1 MYARNARN
9 LNINKIRSIDEI
21 VLKFRGKFFLILNI
35 ILNKPYVITYGTD
48 SFFLQT
54 LDHICQLCQSWQI
67 AIPMSGEDSDLLV
80 QLMLLKCFL
89 ILFHVL
95 VNVV

>member
-9 LNINKIRSIDEI
+9 LNIDKIKSIDKI
-21 VLKFRGKFFLILNI
+21 VLKFRRRFLLNI
-35 ILNKPYVITYGTD
+35 IPYIPYDKTYGTD

-54 LDHICQLCQSWQI
+54 LDHICQLYQSWQI
-67 AIPMSGEDSDLLV
+67 ATPMSGEDSDLLV
-80 QLMLLKCFL
+80 QPKLLKCFQ
-89 ILFHVL
+89 ILFRVL

>member
-1 MYARNARN
+1 M
-9 LNINKIRSIDEI
+9 
-21 VLKFRGKFFLILNI
+21 
-35 ILNKPYVITYGTD
+35 TYGTG

-54 LDHICQLCQSWQI
+54 PDHICQLCQSWQI

-89 ILFHVL
+89 ILSHVL